1 MKKLVFKV
9 DKKTMGDFSYVGF
22 RKYVGDNIA
31 MGTDIYGNY
40 ILIKPDEYME
50 LGFGSKPDIKNW
62 KNEINKEEFE
72 KDEKGTLLGCG
83 EYKDIKLFLKA
94 QANFKL
100 VEK

>member
-1 MKKLVFKV
+1 MKKLIFKV

-62 KNEINKEEFE
+62 KNEIDKEEFE
-72 KDEKGTLLGCG
+72 KRG
-83 EYKDIKLFLKA
+83 ERNTVGLWRI
-94 QANFKL
+94 
-100 VEK
+100 